1 MSGSSVGAM
10 VVGTVFIMV
19 FGMATVT
26 MVESVDESVRNADY
40 DLPDPK
46 VEIVSAF
53 DQEMSTGPVED
64 LSISNPGSG
73 YVAEICTISGATGTG
88 LAFTTE
94 VGGSGEITGVT
105 ITSAGSGYTELA
117 TRDVDCPSGGS
128 SAQVSIDDIHD
139 QNNISIINAGSETIE
154 LSHIYVTFSNTEE
167 DTTGLPFAPF
177 VNHYNGPNVYLFP
190 GESLTTDDFPLSP
203 TVHGFPIVADPNR
216 AFLAI
221 YDYNDAETVTVS

>member
-40 DLPDPK
+40 ALPDPK

-53 DQEMSTGPVED
+53 DQEMSTGPVES

-73 YVAEICTISGATGTG
+73 YVAEICTISGATGSG
-88 LAFTTE
+88 LTFTTA
-94 VGGSGEITGVT
+94 VGGSGEITSIT
-105 ITSAGSGYTELA
+105 IASAGNGYTELA
-117 TRDVDCPSGGS
+117 IRDVDCPSGGS
-128 SAQVSIDDIHD
+128 SAQVSIDDLHD
-139 QNNISIINAGSETIE
+139 QNNISIINSGSETID
-154 LSHIYVTFSNTEE
+154 LSHIYLTFSNTEE
-167 DTTGLPFAPF
+167 DETGLPFAPF
-177 VNHYNGPNVYLFP
+177 VNHYSGPNLYLFP
-190 GESLTTDDFPLSP
+190 GESLTTDDFALDPS
-203 TVHGFPIVADPNR
+203 VHGFTIDADPNR

-221 YDYNDAETVTVS
+221 YDYNDAETITVS